1 MVLQNVSYINNLK
14 TGLPKGTYVFEY
26 SLIVTHKGE
35 FSNGIT
41 TMQRMYAPEFVED
54 PSGQAIRKL

>member
-1 MVLQNVSYINNLK
+1 MLQNIFCFSNLK

-54 PSGQAIRKL
+54 PSGQAIRKG